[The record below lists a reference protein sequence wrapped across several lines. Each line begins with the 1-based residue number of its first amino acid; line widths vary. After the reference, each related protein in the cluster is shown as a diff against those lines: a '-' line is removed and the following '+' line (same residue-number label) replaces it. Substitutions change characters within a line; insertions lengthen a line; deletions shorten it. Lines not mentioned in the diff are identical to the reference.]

1 MKKNQFQM
9 TREMFAEAM
18 TAYQFP
24 MTYEEWMNVPDDY
37 KCAALFINFY
47 DTITLAWQK
56 QKVYFLEDEDAVSMI
71 IQYLLKNVDKIKEDP
86 KRYKEAYI
94 FTVAA
99 RAIIGFVRPM
109 ARQEY
114 YDNYQGQYF
123 DTPDGGEKD
132 IFEIIEDKI
141 DRFDQ
146 EKFCTIMANLSGEEF
161 ELAMIIISARPL
173 TSREMNKY
181 ADVYDKLREAFA
193 EYQEIPE
200 SCAKV
205 SDNHTEM
212 TESYAEEMTESY
224 AEVEYADSYEV
235 EYPDSYEYSLLMAS

>member
-1 MKKNQFQM
+1 MKKNQFQL
-9 TREMFAEAM
+9 TREMFTEAM

-24 MTYEEWMNVPDDY
+24 MSYEEWMNVPDDY

-71 IQYLLKNVDKIKEDP
+71 IQYLLKNVDKIKADS
-86 KRYKEAYI
+86 KRYKGAYI

-132 IFEIIEDKI
+132 IFEILEDKI

-146 EKFCTIMANLSGEEF
+146 EKFCSIIASLSGDEF
-161 ELAMIIISARPL
+161 ELAMTIISAKPL
-173 TSREMNKY
+173 TKKEMDKY
-181 ADVYDKLREAFA
+181 AEVYDKLREAFA
-193 EYQEIPE
+193 EYQEIYE
-200 SCAKV
+200 SYAKV
-205 SDNHTEM
+205 SEHHTEAH
-212 TESYAEEMTESY
+212 ESYA
-224 AEVEYADSYEV
+224 DRYEV